1 MSHSNGAGNVSS
13 KSLMSNT
20 GVPSGEAKVPKF
32 ARWQS
37 PQACTISPLVGPGA
51 RSAAMIA
58 AEPRRNAKA
67 DWRMRS

>member
-1 MSHSNGAGNVSS
+1 MSHSNGAGRVSS
-13 KSLMSNT
+13 KSLTSNT

-37 PQACTISPLVGPGA
+37 PQACTHSPVVGVSA

-58 AEPRRNAKA
+58 AAPRKNANGEA
-67 DWRMRS
+67 RIRS